1 MFAFSIGRRPNAS
14 SDRLII
20 DHADT
25 VAVDVPQHRLQ
36 AISDHLREDPRR
48 VKLGALFSPEGDRI
62 GGNIE
67 SLPPGLRPD
76 AGAQNISVVR
86 TDALGSERQK
96 VRAVA
101 RRLADGQTIV
111 IGRNVDELVQ
121 IAKIVERALA
131 QGLVPAHS
139 SA

>member
-1 MFAFSIGRRPNAS
+1 
-14 SDRLII
+14 
-20 DHADT
+20 
-25 VAVDVPQHRLQ
+25 
-36 AISDHLREDPRR
+36 
-48 VKLGALFSPEGDRI
+48 
-62 GGNIE
+62 
-67 SLPPGLRPD
+67 
-76 AGAQNISVVR
+76 VVR